1 MFKNKILLFVFTTLL
16 ISQSAIS
23 QNNTNSPYTR
33 FGYGDLSDSNSGEQR
48 AMGGISIGSRSKYG
62 INPVNPASYSV
73 VDSMTFMFDVGV
85 GGLVSKFADNTGNKT
100 SFNSNL
106 EYVTM
111 LFPLSKKIG
120 FSAGLLP
127 YSFSGYSFYTTDT
140 LLIDNHTSV
149 PDSLGYNTSF
159 YGTGG
164 ISQVY
169 SGISVNLFDHISI
182 GANAYYM
189 FGNLNNIR
197 SLTFNSSSGYYS
209 TYQQNAITVSNFRF
223 RYGAQF
229 YNTFAKKHDVNLG
242 FIYEH
247 KANLNGTFS
256 QITSGVLTDSLLPS
270 NDFELPSVLG
280 AGLHYTFDKRLTLGV
295 DYTLQKWGEAKFFG
309 KTDSLTN
316 RSKIAFGGEFIPD
329 VRGRKYYE
337 RIRYRAG
344 LNISNPYYKVGGIL
358 PPKNFGITFGIGLP
372 LRNSNTIVNA
382 TVEYGKVG
390 ATNMLREDYLKFTF
404 NAAFN
409 ENWFFK
415 RKL

>member
-1 MFKNKILLFVFTTLL
+1 MFKNRIILITFLL
-16 ISQSAIS
+16 IIISQSAKS

-33 FGYGDLSDSNSGEQR
+33 FGYGDLSDSNSGDQR
-48 AMGGISIGSRSKYG
+48 AMGGISIGSRSKFG

-73 VDSMTFMFDVGV
+73 VDSMTFMFDVAF
-85 GGLVSKFADNTGNKT
+85 GGLVSKFSDNTGNKT
-100 SFNSNL
+100 SFTSNL
-106 EYVTM
+106 EYITM
-111 LFPLSKKIG
+111 LFPLSNKIG

-127 YSFSGYSFYTTDT
+127 YSFSGYNFFNKDA
-140 LLIDNHTSV
+140 LLIDNHTSI
-149 PDSLGYNTSF
+149 PDTVDYNTSF

-169 SGISVNLFDHISI
+169 SGISVNLFDHISL

-189 FGNLNNIR
+189 FGNLNNYR
-197 SLTFNSSSGYYS
+197 SLTFTTNSEYYS
-209 TYQQNAITVSNFRF
+209 TMQRNAITINNFRL

-242 FIYEH
+242 LIYEN
-247 KANLNGTFS
+247 KAKLNGTFS
-256 QITSGVLTDSLLPS
+256 QITSGVLTDSLLPD
-270 NDFELPSVLG
+270 NDFELPVIMG
-280 AGLHYTFDKRLTLGV
+280 AGLHYTFDKKLTLGV

-309 KTDSLTN
+309 KTDSLSN
-316 RSKIAFGGEFIPD
+316 RSKFAFGGEYIPD
-329 VRGRKYYE
+329 LRGRKYYQK
-337 RIRYRAG
+337 IRYRAG
-344 LNISNPYYKVGGIL
+344 FNISDPYYKVDGIK
-358 PPKNFGITFGIGLP
+358 PAKNFGITFGIGLP
-372 LRNSNTIVNA
+372 LKNSKTLVNA
-382 TVEYGKVG
+382 TFEYGKVG

>member
-1 MFKNKILLFVFTTLL
+1 MYKNKFFLLAFFFIIV
-16 ISQSAIS
+16 IQSSNS

-73 VDSMTFMFDVGV
+73 VDSMTFMFDVAL
-85 GGLVSKFADNTGNKT
+85 GGLVSKFTDNTGNKT
-100 SFNSNL
+100 SFTSNL
-106 EYVTM
+106 EYITM

-127 YSFSGYSFYTTDT
+127 YSFSGYNFYNTDT
-140 LLIDNHTSV
+140 ILVDNHTAI
-149 PDSLGYNTSF
+149 PDSIGYNSSF
-159 YGTGG
+159 YGNGG

-169 SGISVNLFDHISI
+169 TGISFNLFNHISL

-189 FGNLNNIR
+189 FGNLSNYR
-197 SLTFNSSSGYYS
+197 SLTFNANSGYYS
-209 TYQQNAITVSNFRF
+209 TSQRNAITVNNFRL

-242 FIYEH
+242 LIYEH
-247 KANLNGTFS
+247 KATLNGNFS
-256 QITSGVLTDSLLPS
+256 QITSGVLTDSLLPDT
-270 NDFELPSVLG
+270 DFQLPTTMG

-295 DYTLQKWGEAKFFG
+295 DYTLQKWGDAKFFG
-309 KTDSLTN
+309 KTDSLSN
-316 RSKIAFGGEFIPD
+316 RSKFAIGAEYIPD
-329 VRGRKYYE
+329 PRGRKYYE
-337 RIRYRAG
+337 RMRFRTG
-344 LNISNPYYKVGGIL
+344 LNISNPYYKVAGIT

-372 LRNSNTIVNA
+372 LKNSNTIVNA